1 MVRRRALE
9 SDGPGARF
17 QLLCVTWERSPNLAG
32 PQFSYLEN
40 GNNCL
45 PCRKK
50 ERIRQRNV
58 GKEPSRENAQ

>member
-17 QLLCVTWERSPNLAG
+17 QLLRVTWKRSPNLAG

-40 GNNCL
+40 GNNCVCL
-45 PCRKK
+45 AERKGFNK
-50 ERIRQRNV
+50 
-58 GKEPSRENAQ
+58 GT